1 MGTIKFGTSGWRG
14 IIAEDFTFAGV
25 RAVSQAIG
33 EYVQGQDA
41 GARSRGVV
49 VGYDPRF
56 LSEAF
61 AAEAARVLAS
71 QGIRVFLCDRD
82 TPTPVVAYEILRRQT
97 AGGIIVTASHNP
109 PQYNGVKFSAAW
121 GGPALPAETKQIEE
135 RANAILTDH
144 PAAEALSLAEAEVR
158 GLIVWIDPRPAYLDR
173 LRALVDLETIRREHL
188 KIVMDPLYGS
198 ARGYLDTLLREA
210 GCEVVLLHD
219 WRDPYFGGRSP
230 EPSQENLRELASRVV
245 AIGAHLGL
253 ATDGDADRFGL
264 VDADGSFLEPNYFLG
279 LLLAHLVRARGW
291 TGGVARSVATS
302 HLVDAVAR
310 HLHIPIYETPVGF
323 KYIGELITQDKVVL
337 GGEESAGLSV
347 KDHVPEKDGI
357 LACLLAA
364 ELVASRGGIRLAR
377 LLQELYAEVGT
388 VLTKRLNYPLE
399 SRLVAGLRERLED
412 PPGRLAD
419 RAVIQVNRLDGVKMI
434 LEDGSWLL
442 LRPSGT
448 EPVVRV
454 YAEASTERQLDA
466 LVKEGEALIEFQC
479 KTDNRQVQTCH

>member
-14 IIAEDFTFAGV
+14 VIAEDFTFAGV
-25 RAVSQAIG
+25 RAVSRAIG
-33 EYVQGQDA
+33 EYVQEQDA
-41 GARSRGVV
+41 GAKGRGVV

-61 AAEAARVLAS
+61 AAEASRVLAT

-82 TPTPVVAYEILRRQT
+82 TPTPVVAYEILRRQA

-109 PQYNGVKFSAAW
+109 PEYSGVKFSAAW
-121 GGPALPAETKQIEE
+121 GGPALPAETKQIED
-135 RANAILTDH
+135 RANLILADGGPG
-144 PAAEALSLAEAEVR
+144 PAPVGSLAESEAR
-158 GLIVWIDPRPAYLDR
+158 GLIVRIDPRPSYLDR
-173 LRALVDLETIRREHL
+173 LRALADLGMIGRGRL
-188 KIVMDPLYGS
+188 KVVMDPLYGS
-198 ARGYLDTLLREA
+198 ARGYLDLLLREA
-210 GCEVVLLHD
+210 GCELVLLHD

-245 AIGAHLGL
+245 ESGAHLGL

-279 LLLAHLVRARGW
+279 LLLSHLVKARGW

-323 KYIGELITQDKVVL
+323 KYIGELITQDRVVL

-364 ELVASRGGIRLAR
+364 ELVASRGRTCLKA
-377 LLQELYAEVGT
+377 LLEELYAEVGT
-388 VLTKRLNYPLE
+388 VLTKRLNFHLE
-399 SRLVAGLRERLED
+399 PRAVASLRERLQE
-412 PPGRLAD
+412 PPKHLAG

-454 YAEASTERQLDA
+454 YVEASTAQQLDA
-466 LVKEGEALIEFQC
+466 LVAEGKAFLEG
-479 KTDNRQVQTCH
+479 